1 MGHTEITRIHTKN
14 NPWIQKLNFSG
25 PLEFQDPQNFCILDK
40 EEKTEKNKIKN
51 EQKIFQFQN
60 SQIIGNYSG
69 LPFSYLNVEFVF
81 VEKAFRGI
89 LMDTLTSQAPT
100 LH

>member
-51 EQKIFQFQN
+51 EQKNLPISKFLDYRKLFRITFQLFECR
-60 SQIIGNYSG
+60 IR
-69 LPFSYLNVEFVF
+69 FC
-81 VEKAFRGI
+81 
-89 LMDTLTSQAPT
+89 
-100 LH
+100 